1 MYLNLLPHN
10 IKATG
15 LRKETIAIETKIS
28 KVVVLKYYDKGCTN
42 SYALV
47 SSYEPIKQNGYPQEW
62 LTPEVC
68 SVFFPG
74 ILRDMTMDNKLMYST
89 VHP

>member
-1 MYLNLLPHN
+1 M
-10 IKATG
+10 
-15 LRKETIAIETKIS
+15 S
-28 KVVVLKYYDKGCTN
+28 KVVFLKYYDIGCTN

-68 SVFFPG
+68 SVFFP
-74 ILRDMTMDNKLMYST
+74 RDLKGYDNGQ
-89 VHP
+89 